1 MVCNIIFPTKVFNVN
16 HDSTETI
23 IKIISTLIKEN
34 NNIDRICTLFNYYVY
49 IDDIENNNVQECDK
63 SDESDKSVNTN
74 VNINVN
80 VDGIISYKIN

>member
-16 HDSTETI
+16 YDSTETI

-49 IDDIENNNVQECDK
+49 IDDIENNDVQKCDK
-63 SDESDKSVNTN
+63 SDESANTN